1 MDVAVLGI
9 LIVGAA
15 ALAGFLLSFDLWLR
29 SEDSFWARAWQTYKK
44 WYDEQAA
51 YLLDRTPAIDHVKMH
66 AAYAIGA
73 LVLGLVVALTQP
85 VIIVACFG
93 IGVFIPF
100 MLLKNRVQKRRHD
113 LLMQIDPALQ
123 FMANAL
129 QVTPN
134 VEEALLL
141 VAQHMKPPISE
152 EMRRVVACYRMGQ
165 SLDQALQGLA
175 DRCNDPF
182 VTSLSVALVV
192 GRRTGGN
199 ISQTLRDIA
208 LSTREITKVELELSS
223 KTKGQRNQFYLV
235 AALYPLTVWG
245 LKDQLPSAWTTLTS
259 TSSGLLALLGS
270 TLVVV
275 FATVWA
281 LGILN
286 PKNL

>member
-1 MDVAVLGI
+1 MDSAVLAI
-9 LIVGAA
+9 LLIGAT
-15 ALAGFLLSFDLWLR
+15 ALAAFLLAFEQWLR
-29 SEDSFWARAWQTYKK
+29 SENSVWERAWHTYKA
-44 WYDEQAA
+44 WYEEQAA
-51 YLLDRTPAIDHVKMH
+51 YLLERAPATDHVKMH
-66 AAYAIGA
+66 AAWAIGA
-73 LVLGLVVALTQP
+73 LLIGLIVALTQP
-85 VIIVACFG
+85 IIILGCFG

-134 VEEALLL
+134 VEEALQL

-152 EMRRVVACYRMGQ
+152 EMRRAVACYRMGQ

-182 VTSLSVALVV
+182 VTSMAIALIV

-245 LKDQLPSAWTTLTS
+245 LKDQLPPAWTTLTT
-259 TSSGLLALLGS
+259 TSPGLLALLGS